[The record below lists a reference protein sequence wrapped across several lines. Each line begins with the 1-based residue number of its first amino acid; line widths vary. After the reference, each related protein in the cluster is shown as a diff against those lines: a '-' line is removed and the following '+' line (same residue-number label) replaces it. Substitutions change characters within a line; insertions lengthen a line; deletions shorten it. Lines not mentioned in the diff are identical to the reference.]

1 MQTREQWLDAAVAAI
16 RARIPEVA
24 SRIRCAP
31 GFPRTFTRSGTTAEV
46 IPDTDSQ
53 DGHFEVLIAPTLA
66 DPEGVFTALLGQVL
80 HTLPGALTVASRAYR
95 DALVNW
101 GLAIEGAE
109 VSPTADFPDHWQ
121 ADIDSLGP
129 YPHAAVTVATRKT
142 QSTRMLKLTCPQ
154 CGYIVRTTGKWLA
167 QGLPVCHD
175 GAQFVAE
182 STEGGEE

>member
-1 MQTREQWLDAAVAAI
+1 VQTREQWLDAAVAAI
-16 RARIPEVA
+16 RARIPEIG

-31 GFPRTFTRSGTTAEV
+31 GFPRTFTRSGTVAEV

-66 DPEGVFTALLGQVL
+66 DPEGVFVALLGQVL

-95 DALVNW
+95 DALTNW
-101 GLAIEGAE
+101 GLAIEGQD
-109 VSPTADFPDHWQ
+109 VSPTADFIEHWQ
-121 ADIDSLGP
+121 GDIDGLGP
-129 YPHAAVTVATRKT
+129 YPHAAVTVATRKV

-167 QGLPVCHD
+167 QGLPTCHD

-182 STEGGEE
+182 STEGEEE